1 MRRTRKVEK
10 GVGTKK
16 NATSM
21 GGVDKETKQ
30 VVAANRLVEKMQAEA
45 YVQLLLDTKQK
56 HRDTELI

>member
-1 MRRTRKVEK
+1 MKIK
-10 GVGTKK
+10 SQF
-16 NATSM
+16 N
-21 GGVDKETKQ
+21 KETKQ